1 MVYDKVQKRV
11 VPISQRQDAP
21 IVNRSSVCRDGFY
34 VVPDMEPVKMI
45 SLPGAPVVTSR
56 SQYRQLLKENEAYE
70 VGNDMPAWL
79 KERKYE
85 QKHGRKD

>member
-1 MVYDKVQKRV
+1 
-11 VPISQRQDAP
+11 
-21 IVNRSSVCRDGFY
+21 
-34 VVPDMEPVKMI
+34 MEPVKMI

-56 SQYRQLLKENEAYE
+56 SQYRRLLKENEAYE

>member
-1 MVYDKVQKRV
+1 MVYDKVQKKV
-11 VPISQRQDAP
+11 VYISQRKDKP
-21 IVNRSSVCRDGFY
+21 IVERSSTCRDGFY
-34 VVPDMEPVKMI
+34 VVPDIEPYVGVGF
-45 SLPGAPVVTSR
+45 PGKPVVTSR
-56 SQYRQLLKENEAYE
+56 SQHRALLKQHNAHE